1 MGKKLAI
8 ITTHP
13 IQYYAPV
20 FQLLAR
26 QLQLKVFYT
35 WGEDSLNKF
44 DKGFGQE
51 IEWDL
56 PLLKGYEYS
65 FLKNTASNK
74 GTHHFKGIVNPTLN
88 KEIKDYNPD
97 AILIYGWAWHSHLKA
112 MRFFKGKIPVY
123 FRGDSTLLNNQQ
135 KLKAFFRSAFLKWAY
150 RNIDVAFCVGTASK
164 AYFEKYGLEQSQLI
178 VAPHAIDNKRFA
190 AIQNEE
196 AEKLRIE
203 LGIKNDEILILFAG
217 KLEPVKNPLLLL
229 DAFKSIKKVNIHLL
243 FVGNGILEE
252 NLKSESKDL
261 KNVHFINFQN
271 QTQMPAIYQACNLFC
286 LPSISETWGLAVNEA
301 MAAAKAILISTRV
314 GCATDLVK
322 PSINGQIFESGNV
335 DDLIRK
341 LTELTNSKEKLTQMG
356 IVSQQIIQAWSF
368 ENQVKVMVDTFYNN
382 HAK

>member
-1 MGKKLAI
+1 MHKKLAI
-8 ITTHP
+8 ISTHP

-20 FQLLAR
+20 FQLLAK

-35 WGEDSLNKF
+35 WGEDSFNKF
-44 DKGFGQE
+44 DKGFGRE

-97 AILIYGWAWHSHLKA
+97 AILVYGWAWHSHLKA

-135 KLKAFFRSAFLKWAY
+135 KLKAFFRSVFLKWAY
-150 RNIDVAFCVGTASK
+150 RNIDVAFCVGTANK
-164 AYFEKYGLEQSQLI
+164 AYFEKYGLKKSQLI

-190 AIQNEE
+190 LIRNEE
-196 AEKLRIE
+196 AEKLRKE

-217 KLEPVKNPLLLL
+217 KLEPVKNPALLL

-252 NLKSESKDL
+252 NLKSKSKDL
-261 KNVHFINFQN
+261 KNVHFMNFQN
-271 QTQMPAIYQACNLFC
+271 QSKMPAIYQACDLFC
-286 LPSISETWGLAVNEA
+286 LPSVSETWGLAVNEA
-301 MAAAKAILISTRV
+301 MASGKAVLVSTQV
-314 GCATDLVK
+314 GCSTELVK
-322 PSINGQIFESGNV
+322 LGVNGEIFKSGDLNELV
-335 DDLIRK
+335 RKLKELTKNKKNLIR
-341 LTELTNSKEKLTQMG
+341 MG
-356 IVSQQIIQAWSF
+356 LAAQRLIQDWSF
-368 ENQVKVMVDTFYNN
+368 EKQVKIIVDTVKNN
-382 HAK
+382 YAK

>member
-1 MGKKLAI
+1 MHKKLAI
-8 ITTHP
+8 ISTHP

-20 FQLLAR
+20 FQLLAK

-44 DKGFGQE
+44 DKGFGRE

-97 AILIYGWAWHSHLKA
+97 AILVYGWAWHSHLKA

-135 KLKAFFRSAFLKWAY
+135 KLKAFFRSVFLKWAY
-150 RNIDVAFCVGTASK
+150 RNIDIAFCVGTANK
-164 AYFEKYGLEQSQLI
+164 AYFEKYGLKKSQLI

-190 AIQNEE
+190 LIRNEE
-196 AEKLRIE
+196 AEKLRKE

-217 KLEPVKNPLLLL
+217 KLEPVKNPALLL

-252 NLKSESKDL
+252 NLKSKSKDL
-261 KNVHFINFQN
+261 KNVHFIDFQN

-286 LPSISETWGLAVNEA
+286 LPSISESWGLAVNEA

-314 GCATDLVK
+314 GCATDLLK
-322 PSINGQIFESGNV
+322 SSINGQIFESGNA
-335 DDLIRK
+335 DDLTCK
-341 LTELTNSKEKLTQMG
+341 LTELTNNQEKLTQMG
-356 IVSQQIIQAWSF
+356 IVSQQIIQDWSF
-368 ENQVKVMVDTFYNN
+368 EKQVKVMMDTFYNN